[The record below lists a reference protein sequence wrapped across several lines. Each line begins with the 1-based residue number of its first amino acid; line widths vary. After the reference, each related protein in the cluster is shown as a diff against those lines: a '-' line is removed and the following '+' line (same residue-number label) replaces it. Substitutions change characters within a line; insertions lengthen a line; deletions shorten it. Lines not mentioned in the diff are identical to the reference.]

1 MNGLYEL
8 ETTDMQLSTKTARR
22 ATSASTFH
30 GRSRRGRGRQ
40 TRGPSQTTWQ
50 GGTAVLPFCGAAT
63 MARCGSPSAQAW
75 IFLRSH
81 GAQGS
86 DPTMKTGTR
95 LT

>member
-22 ATSASTFH
+22 ATSASTFTAATARARPA
-30 GRSRRGRGRQ
+30 G
-40 TRGPSQTTWQ
+40 TGPSQTTWQ
-50 GGTAVLPFCGAAT
+50 GGTAVLPFYGAAT